1 MKKIFLGLLFV
12 GALFGCEFS
21 SKKPENAELL
31 INETKKI
38 FLQAK
43 KFNFY
48 KSGRILIGDDNGN
61 TLGKV
66 LYTDP
71 LSAGARGFRD
81 SVPVMVFLNPENKIV
96 AVSLL
101 PNKEDEPYLQR
112 ISDAGFLKR
121 WQGISRD
128 KAISLRIDSVTGATF
143 SSNDIIQSVNT
154 LLREEN

>member
-61 TLGKV
+61 TLAACRSEIFGFGKSMSI
-66 LYTDP
+66 P
-71 LSAGARGFRD
+71 IGA
-81 SVPVMVFLNPENKIV
+81 
-96 AVSLL
+96 
-101 PNKEDEPYLQR
+101 
-112 ISDAGFLKR
+112 
-121 WQGISRD
+121 
-128 KAISLRIDSVTGATF
+128 
-143 SSNDIIQSVNT
+143 
-154 LLREEN
+154 

>member
-1 MKKIFLGLLFV
+1 
-12 GALFGCEFS
+12 
-21 SKKPENAELL
+21 
-31 INETKKI
+31 
-38 FLQAK
+38 
-43 KFNFY
+43 
-48 KSGRILIGDDNGN
+48 
-61 TLGKV
+61 
-66 LYTDP
+66 
-71 LSAGARGFRD
+71 
-81 SVPVMVFLNPENKIV
+81 MVFLNPENKIV

-143 SSNDIIQSVNT
+143 SSNAIIQSVNT